1 MAVARLRNLVPDARF
16 VVAHGQ
22 QSEGQLE
29 QVMLDFWNREY
40 DVMVATTIIESGL
53 DLPQVNTLIVERA
66 DLLGLAQLY
75 QLRGRVGRSSQRAY
89 AYLFHPAEQ
98 VLSEDAHRRLEAIG
112 EATDLGSGFHLAL
125 KDLEIR
131 GAGSIL
137 GEVQS
142 GHISA
147 VGFDL
152 YAELVAEAVSK
163 LEGHQVASLDVK
175 EVRIE
180 LPVDAHLPDDYV
192 PEQGLRLEAYRRLA
206 TATAPSEVDD
216 VGAEWAD
223 RFGPLPPAATALID
237 IARLRVEALRVGITE
252 IVNLRKEVRL
262 APVDL
267 SQSQEIRLQ
276 RLAPKAILRPE
287 EGVLFIPAP
296 TTLVAGLLR
305 FIGDMWPA

>member
-1 MAVARLRNLVPDARF
+1 MALTGIREVSHIRTAPEDRHPILTYVGPLDEQAVSAAIRRELLREGQVFYVHNRVASIDAAVARLRNLVPDARF

-89 AYLFHPAEQ
+89 AYLVHPAEQ
-98 VLSEDAHRRLEAIG
+98 ILSEDAHRRLEAIG

-152 YAELVAEAVSK
+152 FA
-163 LEGHQVASLDVK
+163 
-175 EVRIE
+175 
-180 LPVDAHLPDDYV
+180 
-192 PEQGLRLEAYRRLA
+192 
-206 TATAPSEVDD
+206 
-216 VGAEWAD
+216 
-223 RFGPLPPAATALID
+223 
-237 IARLRVEALRVGITE
+237 
-252 IVNLRKEVRL
+252 
-262 APVDL
+262 
-267 SQSQEIRLQ
+267 
-276 RLAPKAILRPE
+276 
-287 EGVLFIPAP
+287 
-296 TTLVAGLLR
+296 
-305 FIGDMWPA
+305 